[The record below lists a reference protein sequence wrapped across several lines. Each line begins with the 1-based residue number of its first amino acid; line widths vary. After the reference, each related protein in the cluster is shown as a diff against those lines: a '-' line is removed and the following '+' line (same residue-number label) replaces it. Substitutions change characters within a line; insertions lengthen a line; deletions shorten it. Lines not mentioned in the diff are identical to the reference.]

1 MSEQTKEPSVVVL
14 GGGYAGTLA
23 ALRVAGRA
31 RGAGVRV
38 TLVNAADTFVERI
51 RLQQVAARQPLARRS
66 LPELLAG
73 SGVELLRGWV
83 TGLEP
88 ATRRVTVETDA
99 GPRAVA
105 YDYLIYALGST
116 VDTASVPGVA
126 EHAHSLASQAAAEA
140 LADALPAVAGRGGE
154 VIVCGGGLTGI
165 EAATEIAESYP
176 GLRVRLVTGGALGA
190 GLSVKGTAHLRR
202 VFERLGVVVQ
212 ERSRVLRVEAGR
224 LVVAD
229 QPSLPF
235 DLCLWAAGFAVAPLA
250 RTAGLAVNARG
261 QVLVDAY
268 LRSLSEPT
276 IYAAGDAATAP
287 ADSGLVLRMACAT
300 ALPMGARAA
309 DNVAAAIAGAAQ
321 TPFDFGYTIQC
332 ISLGRRDGL
341 VQLVN
346 PDDSPRERIVSGRLG
361 AWIKEA
367 ICRYAFASVPLTRR
381 WPGFYRWPES
391 GRGRMTPVARVR
403 AAASEQQA

>member
-1 MSEQTKEPSVVVL
+1 MSEQTKGPSVVVL

-23 ALRVAGRA
+23 ALRVAGRV

-51 RLQQVAARQPLARRS
+51 RLHQVAARQPLARHS
-66 LPELLAG
+66 LAGLLAG
-73 SGVELLRGWV
+73 SGVEFLHGWV

-88 ATRRVTVETDA
+88 ATRRVAVETEA

-116 VDTASVPGVA
+116 VDTTSVPGVA
-126 EHAHSLASQAAAEA
+126 DHAHSLASQAAAEA
-140 LADALPAVAGRGGE
+140 LADALPAVAGRGGQ
-154 VIVCGGGLTGI
+154 VVVCGGGLTGI
-165 EAATEIAESYP
+165 EAAAELAENYP
-176 GLRVRLVTGGALGA
+176 RLCVRLLTAGSVGA
-190 GLSVKGTAHLRR
+190 GLSVKGAAHLRR
-202 VFERLGVVVQ
+202 VFEWLGVMLQ
-212 ERSRVLRVEAGR
+212 ERSQVLRVEAGR
-224 LVVAD
+224 LVIAD

-268 LRSLSEPT
+268 LRSVSEPT

-287 ADSGLVLRMACAT
+287 ADSGLALRMACAT

-309 DNVAAAIAGAAQ
+309 DNVAAAIVGAAQ
-321 TPFDFGYTIQC
+321 TPFDFDYAIQC
-332 ISLGRRDGL
+332 ISLGRRNGL
-341 VQLVN
+341 IQVVN
-346 PDDSPRERIVSGRLG
+346 RDDSPRERTISGRLG

-367 ICRYAFASVPLTRR
+367 ICRYAFASLSLTRR
-381 WPGFYRWPES
+381 WPGFYRWPGS
-391 GRGRMTPVARVR
+391 ARGTTTPVPRVQAALSEPR
-403 AAASEQQA
+403 A